1 MARGRQEHLA
11 LMRQLAGAL
20 PARFADLAA
29 LGGGDAETDP
39 LVNLAHLQLHR
50 RTRALNRLAQAR
62 QRPCAER
69 SEAPCVSRA
78 EAAQVTRSRS
88 FLVRPDQRYIL
99 RAAAGCAG
107 T

>member
-1 MARGRQEHLA
+1 MARASQEHLA
-11 LMRQLAGAL
+11 LVRQLAGAL

-62 QRPCAER
+62 QRPCAVRHRACHGQGRIR
-69 SEAPCVSRA
+69 SPGVGLFEDALTS
-78 EAAQVTRSRS
+78 VTS
-88 FLVRPDQRYIL
+88 
-99 RAAAGCAG
+99 
-107 T
+107 